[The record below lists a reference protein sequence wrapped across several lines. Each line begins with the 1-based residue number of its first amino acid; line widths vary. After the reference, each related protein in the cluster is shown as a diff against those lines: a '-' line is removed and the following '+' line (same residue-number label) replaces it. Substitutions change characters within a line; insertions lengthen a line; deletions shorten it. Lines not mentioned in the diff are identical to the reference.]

1 MLAQAMGYLL
11 AFLVGALC
19 RRFDV
24 PLPAPPKLFGA
35 VLVVVMTLGYLVG
48 GEVL

>member
-1 MLAQAMGYLL
+1 MLAQATGFLL

-24 PLPAPPKLFGA
+24 PLPAPPKLLGA

-48 GEVL
+48 GQLV

>member
-1 MLAQAMGYLL
+1 MLAQAMGFLL
-11 AFLVGALC
+11 AFFVGALC

-24 PLPAPPKLFGA
+24 PLPAPPKLLGA

-48 GEVL
+48 GQLV

>member
-24 PLPAPPKLFGA
+24 PLPAPPKLLGA
-35 VLVVVMTLGYLVG
+35 ILVVVMTVGYLVG
-48 GEVL
+48 GEMM